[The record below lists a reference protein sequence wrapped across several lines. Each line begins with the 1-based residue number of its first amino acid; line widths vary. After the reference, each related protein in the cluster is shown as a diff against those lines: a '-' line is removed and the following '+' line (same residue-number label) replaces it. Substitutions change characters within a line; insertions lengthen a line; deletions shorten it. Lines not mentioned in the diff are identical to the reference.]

1 MAQTKRKRRTKHRG
15 TAAGTIQTRGR
26 TGRPL
31 SAEEKKQQ
39 TRADARER
47 RLNTP
52 PTWKSST
59 TRAGLAAALMFVF
72 LLLVGPKNNRLE
84 SAALFAVFA
93 FLLYV
98 PAGYYMELF
107 MFRRRQRRKA
117 EGRAPEARGR

>member
-26 TGRPL
+26 TGRPP
-31 SAEEKKQQ
+31 SQEEKKKQ
-39 TRADARER
+39 TRTEARER

-59 TRAGLAAALMFVF
+59 TRAGLAAVLMFVF
-72 LLLVGPKNNRLE
+72 LSLVGPKHNRIE
-84 SAALFAVFA
+84 SAVLFAVFA
-93 FLLYV
+93 FVLYV

-107 MFRRRQRRKA
+107 MYRRRQQKKKQQQA
-117 EGRAPEARGR
+117 ASK